1 MLFVRFF
8 RPSAPLPAQMRR
20 KMTCKKSCKID
31 KLNAINYSMS
41 TVSFKKYEI
50 IFSKMQVY

>member
-1 MLFVRFF
+1 
-8 RPSAPLPAQMRR
+8 MRR

-31 KLNAINYSMS
+31 KLNTINYSMS